1 MALHY
6 INIHLQNEYYGDM
19 KIIRSLRVDTCGYLL
34 MSGDTSNVFYYGYFI
49 KDLMSLLF
57 QTIKELYMYPDYDF
71 NKETEVTILSTET
84 SISEQKHS
92 YIWSLVDKYI
102 ATRLHMY
109 WFVATNI
116 LYESA
121 REHSFFFKVVTIT
134 VKCMGLYIIPYGC
147 SLIVIFI
154 LANIM
159 SSCCTEK
166 QIQCCCSCF
175 NFYILTITLITT
187 AMFLFILGLDW
198 LY

>member
-1 MALHY
+1 M
-6 INIHLQNEYYGDM
+6 
-19 KIIRSLRVDTCGYLL
+19 
-34 MSGDTSNVFYYGYFI
+34 FYYGYII
-49 KDLMSLLF
+49 KDFMSLLTF
-57 QTIKELYMYPDYDF
+57 NTIKSLLRTEYHF
-71 NKETEVTILSTET
+71 SKETEVTILSTET
-84 SISEQKHS
+84 SVTEQKHS
-92 YIWSLVDKYI
+92 YIWSLADKYI

-121 REHSFFFKVVTIT
+121 REHSFFFKVVDKT
-134 VKCMGLYIIPYGC
+134 VGCIFWLYIILYGC

-154 LANIM
+154 IAEIM

-175 NFYILTITLITT
+175 NFCILTITLITI